1 MKQHELKPSPR
12 SRTRRQ
18 RIGRGDGSG
27 RGSYSGRGM
36 KGQKSRSGGGVRP
49 NFEGGQLPM
58 TKRLPMLRGFTNIF
72 RTDYAVVNLSTL
84 EERFESGADVTPEA
98 MVHAGILR
106 NLKMPI
112 KILAHGEITKSLTV
126 SAHRFSTQAKVQ
138 LQSAGG
144 TVLELSG
151 PKTRE
156 QDDAGNGS

>member
-1 MKQHELKPSPR
+1 MKQHELRSPKGAR
-12 SRTRRQ
+12 RTSKRL
-18 RIGRGDGSG
+18 GRGNGSKG
-27 RGSYSGRGM
+27 NYSGKWI
-36 KGQKSRSGGGVRP
+36 KGQKSRSGVHMRP
-49 NFEGGQLPM
+49 GFEGGQIPMVLKLP
-58 TKRLPMLRGFTNIF
+58 TLRGFTNIF

-98 MVHAGILR
+98 MVHAGIIR

-144 TVLELSG
+144 TVQELSG